1 MSLYILVVCVCV
13 YVRMCVYES
22 SVITLPPP
30 PPSRKHAVQ
39 RGCDHINLVSIELR

>member
-22 SVITLPPP
+22 SVITLPSPP
-30 PPSRKHAVQ
+30 PAGSMLSREAVITLTL
-39 RGCDHINLVSIELR
+39 CLLS